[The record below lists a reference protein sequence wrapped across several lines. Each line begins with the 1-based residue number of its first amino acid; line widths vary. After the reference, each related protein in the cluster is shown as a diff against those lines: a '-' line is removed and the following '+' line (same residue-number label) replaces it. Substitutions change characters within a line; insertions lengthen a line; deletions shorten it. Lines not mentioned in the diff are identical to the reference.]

1 MVGLDVAL
9 KGAAG
14 YLISPWLGPFEDG
27 FPINNGDFTF
37 GMLQK
42 SIKNWMGP
50 NPNGP
55 YQVSC

>member
-1 MVGLDVAL
+1 MDLFFEVLIWDVWMVGLDVAL

-42 SIKNWMGP
+42 SIKN
-50 NPNGP
+50 
-55 YQVSC
+55 

>member
-9 KGAAG
+9 KGAAV
-14 YLISPWLGPFEDG
+14 GPFEDG